1 MREKRCG
8 YTLLIKYKKI
18 KDIIDLG
25 LNDEDII
32 KGIVE
37 DVQFVEKDMLFL
49 ARKGKSYNGFED
61 VDEAINKKAIVIH
74 EDPLFLKGHY
84 IQDLHLKLHELLDVF
99 YANEHYPFKI
109 IGVCGSNGKSSVVS
123 CLYQMLNDYRCMRIG
138 THLIESRMTKY
149 NSMNTTPN
157 IITLMHALQ
166 IAKQEKIQ
174 YVIMEVSSH
183 AIDQKRIQYLT
194 FDYLIYTNIAR
205 DHLDYHKTL
214 IHYRYTKYKLMKY
227 LKPNG
232 YVIVNKDEL
241 YYQELKKMCK
251 HTIITYGCDCAH
263 FQISDIQLS
272 LSGSSFYI
280 NRFYYHTKLLSKVN
294 IYNLSA
300 VVALL
305 RLLGVSYYSIY
316 KRMLQV
322 TSSEGRLQLI
332 YDKDLYVF
340 LDYAHTANA
349 MCEVLNFFKQNC
361 LHQLIIVVGCGG
373 NREKEKRE
381 EVGYYASYFCDY
393 CIFTEDNSR
402 DEDVKD
408 IMQDMKKRASDNV
421 KCIADRKEA
430 LEYAVNIAQ
439 KDDIILVSGKGN
451 EKTLTRKEEEI
462 HFDDRE
468 VLLAILGEKV
478 WK

>member
-1 MREKRCG
+1 MKEKRCG
-8 YTLLIKYKKI
+8 YTLQIKYKKI
-18 KDIIDLG
+18 KDIIE
-25 LNDEDII
+25 LNLDDDFIIRGFVEDI
-32 KGIVE
+32 
-37 DVQFVEKDMLFL
+37 QFVKKDMLFL
-49 ARKGKSYNGFED
+49 ARKGSIYNGFND
-61 VDEAINKKAIVIH
+61 VDVALKKDAIVIH
-74 EDPLFLKGHY
+74 EDVNFQKGY
-84 IQDLHLKLHELLDVF
+84 FIKDLHLKIQKLLDVF
-99 YANEHYPFKI
+99 YKDANYSFKL

-138 THLIESRMTKY
+138 THIIESRMSKY
-149 NSMNTTPN
+149 DSMNTTPN

-183 AIDQKRIQYLT
+183 AIDQDRIKYLS

-227 LKPNG
+227 LTFNG
-232 YVIVNKDEL
+232 YVIANKDEL
-241 YYQELKKMCK
+241 YYQELKELCK
-251 HTIITYGCDCAH
+251 HTLITYGCNNAH

-272 LSGSSFYI
+272 LVGSSFYI
-280 NRFYYHTKLLSKVN
+280 NRFYYHTNLLSKVN

-300 VVALL
+300 VVAML
-305 RLLGVSYYSIY
+305 RLLGISYYSIY
-316 KRMLQV
+316 KRMLNV
-322 TSSEGRLQLI
+322 ISKEGRLQLI
-332 YDKDLYVF
+332 YDNDIYVY

-349 MCEVLNFFKQNC
+349 MYEVLKFFKQQCINR
-361 LHQLIIVVGCGG
+361 LIIVVGCGG
-373 NREKEKRE
+373 NREKKKRE

-402 DEDVKD
+402 NEDVQD
-408 IMQDMKKRASDNV
+408 IIKDMKKRAKNNV
-421 KCIADRKEA
+421 KCIAERKEA

-451 EKTLTRKEEEI
+451 EKTLTRKDGEI
-462 HFDDRE
+462 RFDDKE
-468 VLLAILGEKV
+468 VLLTILGEKV